1 FFMWIVHEDTIPFE
15 MIRDDQLRRLV
26 DGLRHATRLD
36 EYWTNDF
43 LKKAI
48 RRVPDSVIELAKTR
62 IEGAIASGDWGM
74 QPLGGVLGGGDALD
88 LL

>member
-1 FFMWIVHEDTIPFE
+1 M
-15 MIRDDQLRRLV
+15 V

-88 LL
+88 LLSLPEGREILRGLLDWARGRIG